1 MARGR
6 PAQDWKVPK
15 WLQTLAKYEVA
26 LEERVTQLVK
36 DERAARLAPNP
47 APTRPS
53 PREESPTRTYR
64 RKASKACA
72 QACEAI
78 VEKQLATL
86 VQGGATADA
95 DEGARLSSK
104 VGPALRALVEARRDR
119 DQVKRLGAYDRG
131 EARRLARRALDATR
145 GRLEAV
151 LDAHRARKRSWRLLS
166 VGDYDVDAD
175 GPVELLP
182 RPEAAVRAITERIAT
197 DLASA
202 ANFAC
207 QRQRK
212 RHAYTRLGDV
222 YCRVV
227 AGGHIDAADAAVVA
241 LLRGAAAKA
250 YGARAAQRRDPGVVS
265 LRVERQGAL
274 VEIDVALRDVRG
286 LADDAAAYRALLAT
300 AEEVEAPAPAQALFS
315 PVLSPPVLEE
325 APVPANAPAPAPSED
340 MDVLEAVSILVEKGK
355 RSRRVLGPDHPLTVE
370 VLGQLEQALSPTS
383 PFSPSSL
390 DAPAPAPPL
399 TVDDV

>member
-1 MARGR
+1 MR
-6 PAQDWKVPK
+6 
-15 WLQTLAKYEVA
+15 L
-26 LEERVTQLVK
+26 VT
-36 DERAARLAPNP
+36 PS
-47 APTRPS
+47 TRP
-53 PREESPTRTYR
+53 
-64 RKASKACA
+64 
-72 QACEAI
+72 
-78 VEKQLATL
+78 LAT
-86 VQGGATADA
+86 Q
-95 DEGARLSSK
+95 
-104 VGPALRALVEARRDR
+104 
-119 DQVKRLGAYDRG
+119 
-131 EARRLARRALDATR
+131 
-145 GRLEAV
+145 
-151 LDAHRARKRSWRLLS
+151 
-166 VGDYDVDAD
+166 
-175 GPVELLP
+175 
-182 RPEAAVRAITERIAT
+182 VRAITERIAT

-250 YGARAAQRRDPGVVS
+250 YGARAAQRRDAGVVS

-300 AEEVEAPAPAQALFS
+300 AEEVEAPAPAALFS
-315 PVLSPPVLEE
+315 PVLSPSPAAPE
-325 APVPANAPAPAPSED
+325 APVPANAPAPAEEEED
-340 MDVLEAVSILVEKGK
+340 LDVLEAVSILVEKGK

-390 DAPAPAPPL
+390 APAPAPPL

>member
-1 MARGR
+1 M
-6 PAQDWKVPK
+6 
-15 WLQTLAKYEVA
+15 
-26 LEERVTQLVK
+26 K
-36 DERAARLAPNP
+36 DERATRLAPNP
-47 APTRPS
+47 AAPTKPS

-72 QACEAI
+72 QACEGI

-119 DQVKRLGAYDRG
+119 DQVKRLEAYDRG
-131 EARRLARRALDATR
+131 EARRLARRALDATQ

-227 AGGHIDAADAAVVA
+227 AGGNIDAADAAVVA

-315 PVLSPPVLEE
+315 PVLSPPILEE
-325 APVPANAPAPAPSED
+325 APVPANAPAPAEEEED
-340 MDVLEAVSILVEKGK
+340 LDVLEAVSILVEKGK

-383 PFSPSSL
+383 PFSPSL
-390 DAPAPAPPL
+390 APAPAPPL

>member
-1 MARGR
+1 MLFR
-6 PAQDWKVPK
+6 
-15 WLQTLAKYEVA
+15 
-26 LEERVTQLVK
+26 
-36 DERAARLAPNP
+36 
-47 APTRPS
+47 S
-53 PREESPTRTYR
+53 
-64 RKASKACA
+64 
-72 QACEAI
+72 
-78 VEKQLATL
+78 
-86 VQGGATADA
+86 
-95 DEGARLSSK
+95 
-104 VGPALRALVEARRDR
+104 
-119 DQVKRLGAYDRG
+119 
-131 EARRLARRALDATR
+131 LARRALDATQ

-182 RPEAAVRAITERIAT
+182 RPEAAVRFPASSVDLGTPSTRSLASSADLFRPSTRPLATQVRAITERIAT

-212 RHAYTRLGDV
+212 RHAYARLGDV

-300 AEEVEAPAPAQALFS
+300 AEEVEAPAPAHALFS
-315 PVLSPPVLEE
+315 PVLSPSPAAPE
-325 APVPANAPAPAPSED
+325 APVPANAPAPAEEEED
-340 MDVLEAVSILVEKGK
+340 LDVLEAVSILVEKGK

-383 PFSPSSL
+383 PFSPLSA
-390 DAPAPAPPL
+390 APAPAPPL

>member
-1 MARGR
+1 MTTTSTR
-6 PAQDWKVPK
+6 
-15 WLQTLAKYEVA
+15 VA
-26 LEERVTQLVK
+26 LSSCSRGPRRPSVAPRPPSILLRRRRDPLRPLASSVDLVT
-36 DERAARLAPNP
+36 PS
-47 APTRPS
+47 TRP
-53 PREESPTRTYR
+53 
-64 RKASKACA
+64 
-72 QACEAI
+72 
-78 VEKQLATL
+78 LAT
-86 VQGGATADA
+86 Q
-95 DEGARLSSK
+95 
-104 VGPALRALVEARRDR
+104 
-119 DQVKRLGAYDRG
+119 
-131 EARRLARRALDATR
+131 
-145 GRLEAV
+145 
-151 LDAHRARKRSWRLLS
+151 
-166 VGDYDVDAD
+166 
-175 GPVELLP
+175 
-182 RPEAAVRAITERIAT
+182 VRAITERIAT

-250 YGARAAQRRDPGVVS
+250 YGARAAQRRDAGVVS

-315 PVLSPPVLEE
+315 PVLSPSPAAPE
-325 APVPANAPAPAPSED
+325 APVPANAPAPAEEEED
-340 MDVLEAVSILVEKGK
+340 LDVLEAVSILVEKGK

-390 DAPAPAPPL
+390 APAPAPPL